1 MYFQMN
7 MRVKFSKMWFQFAF
21 DTPSPQ
27 GPISNLMYGFP
38 AVPWGPPN
46 AARIAV
52 DAPGRVITDPIDRT
66 PNLIPPENLENV
78 RRWVGT
84 HVVGVGADPVP
95 VFAAECLQT
104 NVYDNMFVLDHIPE
118 HLLPANM
125 KERSKSVAVF
135 TAGWGMKFVPLIG
148 KVMKELLLDG
158 KTDYDISRFKLDRRG
173 PGGQTVNRSPFV
185 ERTIKLQPSGISGSS
200 LHR

>member
-104 NVYDNMFVLDHIPE
+104 NVYDNTFVLDHIPE

-158 KTDYDISRFKLDRRG
+158 KTDYDISRFKLDSIRET
-173 PGGQTVNRSPFV
+173 GG
-185 ERTIKLQPSGISGSS
+185 
-200 LHR
+200 H